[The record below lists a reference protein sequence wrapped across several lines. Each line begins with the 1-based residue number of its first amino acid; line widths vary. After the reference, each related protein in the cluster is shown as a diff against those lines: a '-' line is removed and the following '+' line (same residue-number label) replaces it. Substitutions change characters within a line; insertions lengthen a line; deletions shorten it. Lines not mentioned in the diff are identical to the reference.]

1 MTACLLRRLNN
12 DDKPEFAIPS
22 TLLASVAFLSYPDKT
37 AALYIMLKCFQLTYN
52 MLSDEGYL
60 PKVPFATIILYSL
73 FTAVLFHCAT
83 FEPQNLRSSYF
94 KFLHGLSGGR
104 IAVMD
109 RRSFDVW
116 NMDSHNQ
123 VMKTIELT
131 KTSNDIKYSLGRW

>member
-1 MTACLLRRLNN
+1 MWKSL
-12 DDKPEFAIPS
+12 
-22 TLLASVAFLSYPDKT
+22 
-37 AALYIMLKCFQLTYN
+37 QLTYN

-60 PKVPFATIILYSL
+60 PKVPLATVLLYSF

-83 FEPQNLRSSYF
+83 FEPQNLRTSYF

-116 NMDSHNQ
+116 GMDSHAH
-123 VMKTIELT
+123 VMKAIEIT
-131 KTSNDIKYSLGRW
+131 KTANDIKYSLGRW